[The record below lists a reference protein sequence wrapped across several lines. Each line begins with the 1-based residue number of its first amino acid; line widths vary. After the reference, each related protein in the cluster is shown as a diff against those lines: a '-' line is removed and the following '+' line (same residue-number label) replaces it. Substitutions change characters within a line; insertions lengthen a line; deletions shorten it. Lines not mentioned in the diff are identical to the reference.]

1 RIITG
6 TGLISKPDESDKT
19 DSKSDTAK
27 SDNTKKTDS
36 KTVKSKKSAKAGN
49 SGPVYVSNTPGSTIR
64 LVVDMY
70 DLNDG
75 KEKAEVSPYYVLSAY
90 KNGTALTKL
99 EEPAEVV
106 MDYEIPQEFRDK
118 ELYAVFAEEDK
129 MSEETLKAYRA
140 EYNEETA
147 QLSFETAQL
156 GEFVITAHDFDGE
169 EFSSEFYDK
178 LEKTKEVQILMKL
191 LEKKRP

>member
-1 RIITG
+1 
-6 TGLISKPDESDKT
+6 
-19 DSKSDTAK
+19 
-27 SDNTKKTDS
+27 
-36 KTVKSKKSAKAGN
+36 
-49 SGPVYVSNTPGSTIR
+49 
-64 LVVDMY
+64 
-70 DLNDG
+70 
-75 KEKAEVSPYYVLSAY
+75 
-90 KNGTALTKL
+90 
-99 EEPAEVV
+99 
-106 MDYEIPQEFRDK
+106 
-118 ELYAVFAEEDK
+118 